1 MEDLIM
7 KKTLLFI
14 AAAVMFV
21 LAGCQKDQYIQES
34 KKNDIIHIN
43 VGQIAP
49 ATRVAAVDIDAAKLS
64 FKFEEGDEVAFVNA
78 STMGITEFTC
88 TNPAT
93 GEFEKTDG
101 DALDPDGE
109 YLVVYPVFAPDYLF
123 ISGGVYPQNYRANQ
137 IPKEHV
143 IISNGGDPVSGAS
156 TEFNLDYHFGI
167 IHFQLKGNA
176 KIGSIEYQSKD
187 GEGEYDE
194 VSTILSCGE
203 GVQLS
208 DTPTHFYMDV
218 ISTTRYGFKLIFK
231 DASGNELGKKEANYN
246 LYDAE
251 GKMVDFATPLTVNAA
266 APTTTGTAKRTG
278 DIDVNWVQLWDGGPK
293 FAEYNVGASSVT
305 ETGTTMTF
313 TEATKAG
320 AEYVWG
326 ANWCTPSKEDMD
338 ELLKAATGAGSTKVE
353 CVYTSE
359 GGTNGFKFTGKET
372 GYTSNSVFFPAQ
384 DGDRGTA
391 DYWSATANGSEAWS
405 MHLGY
410 AFFHWGSRWDSPDR
424 DYYYLV
430 RPVFKETPAT
440 TGTAEVNESAG
451 ITGNKVNWVQ
461 LWEGGPKFAEYNI
474 GATSA
479 TDYGGYYTWG
489 GTYANG
495 EGIDWLDD
503 HNTDTEILA
512 GTYDTATALWGDKW
526 RMPTQTEL
534 QGLIDKCEVEWTTVG
549 GVYGRK
555 FTGKTE
561 PYSSNSVFLPA
572 AGCCYK
578 NSDGDIEHDS
588 GSNGYY
594 WSSTPNG
601 SNGAYFLYF
610 DSGFQ
615 IVADNLRYVGSS
627 VRAVLAK
634 D

>member
-1 MEDLIM
+1 M

-64 FKFEEGDEVAFVNA
+64 FKFEEGDEVAFLNA
-78 STMGITEFTC
+78 NTMGITEFTC

-187 GEGEYDE
+187 SEGGYDE
-194 VSTILSCGE
+194 VSSILHCGE

-218 ISTTRYGFKLIFK
+218 ISTTRFGFKLTFK
-231 DASGNELGKKEANYN
+231 DASGNELGKQESNFGLNANK
-246 LYDAE
+246 

-293 FAEYNVGASSVT
+293 FAEYNVGA
-305 ETGTTMTF
+305 E
-313 TEATKAG
+313 
-320 AEYVWG
+320 
-326 ANWCTPSKEDMD
+326 N
-338 ELLKAATGAGSTKVE
+338 
-353 CVYTSE
+353 
-359 GGTNGFKFTGKET
+359 
-372 GYTSNSVFFPAQ
+372 
-384 DGDRGTA
+384 
-391 DYWSATANGSEAWS
+391 
-405 MHLGY
+405 
-410 AFFHWGSRWDSPDR
+410 
-424 DYYYLV
+424 
-430 RPVFKETPAT
+430 
-440 TGTAEVNESAG
+440 
-451 ITGNKVNWVQ
+451 NKP
-461 LWEGGPKFAEYNI
+461 E
-474 GATSA
+474 
-479 TDYGGYYTWG
+479 DYGCLYGWG
-489 GTYANG
+489 GTQDKNKNDYNKG
-495 EGIDWLDD
+495 SVPLTGD
-503 HNTDTEILA
+503 
-512 GTYDTATALWGDKW
+512 YDTATNLWGSNW
-526 RMPTQTEL
+526 RMPTQEEFHALPENVNCTWTENYN
-534 QGLIDKCEVEWTTVG
+534 GS
-549 GVYGRK
+549 GVNGWLC
-555 FTGKTE
+555 TGKGA
-561 PYSSNSVFLPA
+561 YSSNSIFLPA
-572 AGCCYK
+572 AGFFGGVIIMK
-578 NSDGDIEHDS
+578 QNDHGR
-588 GSNGYY
+588 Y
-594 WSSTPNG
+594 WSSTPDDEDF
-601 SNGAYFLYF
+601 SVFLTF
-610 DSGFQ
+610 TSDDSSIDVTYHKYGQ
-615 IVADNLRYVGSS
+615 S
-627 VRAVLAK
+627 VRAVLK
-634 D
+634 

>member
-1 MEDLIM
+1 M

-64 FKFEEGDEVAFVNA
+64 FKFEEGDEVAFLNGN
-78 STMGITEFTC
+78 TMRITEFTC

-93 GEFEKTDG
+93 GEFEKTNG

-143 IISNGGDPVSGAS
+143 IFSNGGVPVSGAS

-218 ISTTRYGFKLIFK
+218 ISTSRFGFKLTFK

-293 FAEYNVGASSVT
+293 FAEYNVGVT
-305 ETGTTMTF
+305 DG
-313 TEATKAG
+313 KA
-320 AEYVWG
+320 
-326 ANWCTPSKEDMD
+326 
-338 ELLKAATGAGSTKVE
+338 
-353 CVYTSE
+353 
-359 GGTNGFKFTGKET
+359 
-372 GYTSNSVFFPAQ
+372 
-384 DGDRGTA
+384 
-391 DYWSATANGSEAWS
+391 
-405 MHLGY
+405 
-410 AFFHWGSRWDSPDR
+410 
-424 DYYYLV
+424 
-430 RPVFKETPAT
+430 
-440 TGTAEVNESAG
+440 ES
-451 ITGNKVNWVQ
+451 
-461 LWEGGPKFAEYNI
+461 
-474 GATSA
+474 
-479 TDYGGYYTWG
+479 YGGYYAWG
-489 GTYANG
+489 GSQ
-495 EGIDWLDD
+495 DKVDD
-503 HNTDTEILA
+503 HDTGDNVLS
-512 GTYDTATALWGDKW
+512 GDNDTATKLWGSNW
-526 RMPTQTEL
+526 RMPTQAEL
-534 QGLIDKCEVEWTTVG
+534 EALLSSCDVEWITLKDAEGQEVKDADGITIKG
-549 GVYGRK
+549 LLC
-555 FTGKTE
+555 TGKGA
-561 PYSSNSVFLPA
+561 YASNSVFLPA
-572 AGCCYK
+572 AGYCQYGGA
-578 NSDGDIEHDS
+578 SLLGDYGD
-588 GSNGYY
+588 Y
-594 WSSTPNG
+594 WSSTPSGSLGAYYLDFSSYGQDVYCGNWR
-601 SNGAYFLYF
+601 SNGF
-610 DSGFQ
+610 
-615 IVADNLRYVGSS
+615 S
-627 VRAVLAK
+627 VRAVLNEPK
-634 D
+634 